1 MHSWYIFGLLFCS
14 RKNQTLTFNRKRSQ
28 HVIVNESKV
37 TSIGNIEHLIKCKLQ
52 DAKESRET
60 LLARKLKYIN
70 IYIITRSQI
79 VAINSFFISIHSD
92 QPLHSNSLICCV
104 QYSVRGKRKVYYN
117 LLVAACIPQFNIFVF
132 VHFILFLKAASY
144 STSCF
149 Y

>member
-60 LLARKLKYIN
+60 LLAQKLKYIN
-70 IYIITRSQI
+70 IHIITRSRI
-79 VAINSFFISIHSD
+79 VSINSFFISLHFD
-92 QPLHSNSLICCV
+92 QPLPLNSLISRV
-104 QYSVRGKRKVYYN
+104 QYSVRGKRKINYN
-117 LLVAACIPQFNIFVF
+117 LSLAACIPQFNILL
-132 VHFILFLKAASY
+132 FIYFTPFSK
-144 STSCF
+144 STS
-149 Y
+149 YGIST